1 MVNFRVRP
9 LFPVEKNASTHLTG
23 CCLCP
28 RTDLD
33 VLGRIKISCPCQD
46 SNPRS
51 STEIWKEVDVVYFKI
66 SRNFHDEIRNLQ
78 PVQYVLRTKKGAPTL
93 SNMKEF
99 KHHPVYR
106 SLQHYHTILT
116 SHLLQTNPKK
126 KLGEKRGKQDNQ
138 AIQKCIAT
146 INRVTDVT
154 SASVQSVTFNTY

>member
-1 MVNFRVRP
+1 VVDFRVRP
-9 LFPVEKNASTHLTG
+9 LFPVENNASTHLTG

-33 VLGRIKISCPCQD
+33 VMRRIKISCPCQD

-51 STEIWKEVDVVYFKI
+51 STEIRKEVDVVYFKI
-66 SRNFHDEIRNLQ
+66 LSRNFHDEIRNLH

-106 SLQHYHTILT
+106 LLQHHHTIIT
-116 SHLLQTNPKK
+116 PHLLQINPKK
-126 KLGEKRGKQDNQ
+126 NGGGGGRR
-138 AIQKCIAT
+138 T
-146 INRVTDVT
+146 IRQ
-154 SASVQSVTFNTY
+154 SKSV